1 MSNMD
6 ISYLKKYEYKFI
18 KEYIYIIRVDEDM
31 NNDLDKDMD
40 KDVNKDVNNNDNE
53 DPNKDF
59 THCDNCDKL
68 IVYDKDGYYILTKT
82 DNELCWCQECFD
94 KHWKKMRNNLWECD
108 DFDNMSSENESENDD
123 KK

>member
-40 KDVNKDVNNNDNE
+40 KDVNKDVNNNDN
-53 DPNKDF
+53 
-59 THCDNCDKL
+59 
-68 IVYDKDGYYILTKT
+68 
-82 DNELCWCQECFD
+82 
-94 KHWKKMRNNLWECD
+94 
-108 DFDNMSSENESENDD
+108 
-123 KK
+123 